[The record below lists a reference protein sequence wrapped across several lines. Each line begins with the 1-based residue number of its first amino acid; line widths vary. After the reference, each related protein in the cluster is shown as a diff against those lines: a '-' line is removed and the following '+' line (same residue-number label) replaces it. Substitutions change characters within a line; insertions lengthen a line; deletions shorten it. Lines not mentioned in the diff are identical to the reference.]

1 MANNM
6 NDVFDQETKAYKKLR
21 KALLEDRQLSEQEK
35 NWLLKHI
42 LKSIDH
48 HQLMIELELY

>member
-6 NDVFDQETKAYKKLR
+6 NDVFDQEIKAYKKLR
-21 KALLEDRQLSEQEK
+21 RALLEDRQLSEQEK
-35 NWLLKHI
+35 HWMLNHI

-48 HQLMIELELY
+48 HQLMIELELH